1 MKQIYQTLKLSWEE
15 IGTLTGTMISV
26 VLKRDVTCRAAFD
39 DYNYWTVSDTAGRF
53 SHDDLDMLLD
63 YVDADSEIRKIVFG
77 FDSDTTEALDMELS
91 QALLKKKLST
101 SWARELVTE
110 DGLWLVGIDAGRLN
124 YAGTITINGRIISM
138 DTLWPKDK
146 FVELLFEAGGFEA
159 DLSDLCDRYVKQ
171 YGNQLYWPYPISDGE
186 YNGVYFVLVQEGVL
200 CLPYDEID
208 KDEYEIFEEDG
219 VRLLTAEEMGYF
231 ISDWKRESGELEKVM
246 NSFLRYLKAKERGN
260 GGK

>member
-1 MKQIYQTLKLSWEE
+1 MKNILQTLKLSWEE

-53 SHDDLDMLLD
+53 SHDDLDILLD

-77 FDSDTTEALDMELS
+77 FDSDTTEALDMELA
-91 QALLKKKLST
+91 QALLKKKLNT
-101 SWARELVTE
+101 SWERELVTE
-110 DGLWLVGIDAGRLN
+110 DGLWLVGIDSGRLN
-124 YAGTITINGRIISM
+124 YTGTITINGRIISM

-146 FVELLFEAGGFEA
+146 FVELLFEAGGSEA
-159 DLSDLCDRYVKQ
+159 DLSDLCDRYVKLH
-171 YGNQLYWPYPISDGE
+171 GNQLYWPYPISDGE
-186 YNGVYFVLVQEGVL
+186 YNGVYFVLVQEGIL

-231 ISDWKRESGELEKVM
+231 ISDWKRESSELEKVM
-246 NSFLRYLKAKERGN
+246 NIFRNYLKAREN
-260 GGK
+260 NVEET